1 MDKNFFLVSP
11 YAIFRDN
18 SLSGNAKWILTEIV
32 NLLKVDR
39 QYCWASN
46 EHFAELFGLT
56 RANVSYH
63 IQELVKAGWIRAE
76 AVKTCDLP
84 DCQLKDKGW
93 HRHIYPQPSL
103 SKILDSLSNRL
114 DSPLSSKP
122 IEPIKSTGT
131 IRKTKE
137 KDISL
142 EVSKGQKPQFG
153 NFKVNFLMEE
163 FQKRWGYPP
172 TDYRPRNEAW
182 NLSRV
187 IDGFTKSRGQEVNE
201 ENFRKVAVALYDWIE
216 SQDWGEQ
223 VQHLGT
229 IRRKSVIFL
238 KPKGGTNAGSYQETT

>member
-1 MDKNFFLVSP
+1 MDSSYIIATPHSIFHDKN
-11 YAIFRDN
+11 
-18 SLSGNAKWILTEIV
+18 LSGNAKWILAEIL
-32 NLLKVDR
+32 NLLRVER

-46 EHFAELFGLT
+46 DHFAEVFGLT
-56 RANVSYH
+56 KTNVSYH
-63 IQELVKAGWIRAE
+63 IHELENQGWIRVE
-76 AVKTCDLP
+76 VVKECNLS
-84 DCQLKDKGW
+84 DCHLKGRGW
-93 HRHIYPQPSL
+93 HRHIYPLTPL
-103 SKILDSLSNRL
+103 SNLLDSLSKRL
-114 DSPLSSKP
+114 DTP
-122 IEPIKSTGT
+122 IQNIGEPIKSTGT

-137 KDISL
+137 KNISL

-201 ENFRKVAVALYDWIE
+201 ENFRKVAVALFDWIE
-216 SQDWGEQ
+216 SQDWGER

-238 KPKGGTNAGSYQETT
+238 KPKGGTNAGSNQETA